1 MPRLGVF
8 VLFFCGVARRARV
21 QSYQKKAKATST
33 CVSLS
38 LCIDL
43 VLQLISFTTHFAL
56 QAPSLK
62 ELLQAQCARLKMS
75 GMDVDED
82 VPVKK
87 VLPSRSNRGNRCVPS
102 PGPARVLEILALL
115 TLAFSAPRPGMHM

>member
-1 MPRLGVF
+1 MSRKLSVVPLPSHTAGNSSE
-8 VLFFCGVARRARV
+8 GH
-21 QSYQKKAKATST
+21 KAS
-33 CVSLS
+33 CV